1 MPRLTA
7 LIADRDSTSRPALG
21 AALTAADYRV
31 LECEDFPEALRD
43 CAAEDPDLVV
53 VALGTPLL
61 GGLEMVRR
69 IRTRFDVP
77 LVALGP
83 EDDDTAVRALDL
95 GADDYLPASSS
106 PKVLLAHARAV
117 LRRLRGTAAQRRD
130 ALLVGDVTI
139 DFDRGR
145 LFRGERE
152 ITLRPT
158 EWHLLAELAT
168 NVGRLLSHE
177 ELLTRAWGPE
187 YRHDRSYLRVGIR
200 RLRDKIEEDAAA
212 PRYIRTIPGRGY
224 LFEAPT

>member
-1 MPRLTA
+1 MSQLTA
-7 LIADRDSTSRPALG
+7 LIADRDATSRQALG
-21 AALTAADYRV
+21 AALAADYRV
-31 LECEDFPEALRD
+31 VECEDFPEALRD

-53 VALGTPLL
+53 LTLGTPLL

-69 IRTRFDVP
+69 IRTRSDVP

-83 EDDDTAVRALDL
+83 DGDDGAAVRTLDL
-95 GADDYLPASSS
+95 GADDYLPTTSS
-106 PKVLLAHARAV
+106 PDVLLAHARAV

-130 ALLVGDVTI
+130 ALVVGDVTI
-139 DFDRGR
+139 DFDRRR
-145 LFRGERE
+145 LFRGQRE

-168 NVGRLLSHE
+168 NTGRLLSHE

-200 RLRDKIEEDAAA
+200 RLRDKLEDDSNH

-224 LFEAPT
+224 LFEAP